1 MIPRSLGRDGEFAK
15 ENTSY
20 SPPAH
25 CLEAANANANANAYA
40 NANPRRIVD
49 KNNDTTVWLSGG
61 EDLGTRGW
69 RRAVRLPVPQASA

>member
-25 CLEAANANANANAYA
+25 CLEAANAYA